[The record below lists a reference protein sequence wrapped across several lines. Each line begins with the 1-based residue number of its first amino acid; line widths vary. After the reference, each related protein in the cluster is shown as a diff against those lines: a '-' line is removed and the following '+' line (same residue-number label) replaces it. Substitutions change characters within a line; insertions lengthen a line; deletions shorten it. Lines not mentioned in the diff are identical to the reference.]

1 MAGIGAGGP
10 RALGVCLCQ
19 RFSVNRGAEHC
30 HRARETKKTAACCVW
45 VNDPPRPSLRDRAV
59 ELASPLLVSSRR
71 NCSVRRV
78 VVCAPGR

>member
-45 VNDPPRPSLRDRAV
+45 VNDPPRPHCVTERLNWPPHC
-59 ELASPLLVSSRR
+59 LFP
-71 NCSVRRV
+71 
-78 VVCAPGR
+78 PGGIVPFVG